1 MSSFDLSSPPLTP
14 FALRSP
20 ASSSPQTSP
29 TGLWSPRSPLS
40 PQVEQQPIQPPVPI
54 GSVPPLKTQL
64 LKRGASLSISAS
76 LAKGA
81 SSLRRRRA
89 ATYDQI
95 MSEAEKQAVPPSL
108 VAGVPMLKISSKKM
122 KQVVM
127 RLEGGAISWAG
138 SGNSKGQLPTLW
150 RK

>member
-1 MSSFDLSSPPLTP
+1 
-14 FALRSP
+14 
-20 ASSSPQTSP
+20 
-29 TGLWSPRSPLS
+29 
-40 PQVEQQPIQPPVPI
+40 
-54 GSVPPLKTQL
+54 
-64 LKRGASLSISAS
+64 
-76 LAKGA
+76 
-81 SSLRRRRA
+81 
-89 ATYDQI
+89 